1 MNESKKCPNC
11 KLINPEEAVLCDCGY
26 NFELNKVDRNSNL
39 ESIKTNYAGFFLRVL
54 AYFIDVI
61 PMMVLLILF
70 FLIFTDIKDVF
81 IKYLDNPHDLQARQD
96 FIYNYRN
103 KIRNISTLLWIV
115 YSIVFEASPFQGT
128 LGKILL
134 KIKVSNIDG
143 SRITIG
149 KSVIRNIFKLVS
161 GFIVF
166 IGLIMVGITKNK
178 QGLHDMVAKTVVL
191 KNK

>member
-115 YSIVFEASPFQGT
+115 YPIVFEASPFQGT

>member
-26 NFELNKVDRNSNL
+26 NFELNKVDRNRNVGP
-39 ESIKTNYAGFFLRVL
+39 IKTNYAGFFLRVL

-61 PMMVLLILF
+61 PMMIILILF

-96 FIYNYRN
+96 FLYNYQN

-115 YSIVFEASPFQGT
+115 YSIIFEASPLQGT
-128 LGKILL
+128 LGKALL

-149 KSVIRNIFKLVS
+149 KAVIRNIFKLVS

-166 IGLIMVGITKNK
+166 IGLIMVAITKNK
-178 QGLHDMVAKTVVL
+178 QGLHDIVAKTVVL
-191 KNK
+191 KK

>member
-1 MNESKKCPNC
+1 MNESKKCPIC

-26 NFELNKVDRNSNL
+26 NFELNKVERNSNL
-39 ESIKTNYAGFFLRVL
+39 GSLKTKYAGFFLRVL

-61 PMMVLLILF
+61 PMIILLILF

-103 KIRNISTLLWIV
+103 KIRNVSTLLWIV

-161 GFIVF
+161 GFIIC

-178 QGLHDMVAKTVVL
+178 QGLHDMVVKTVVL

>member
-1 MNESKKCPNC
+1 MNESKKCPIC
-11 KLINPEEAVLCDCGY
+11 KLINPEEAVICDCGY
-26 NFELNKVDRNSNL
+26 NFELNKVDRNGNL
-39 ESIKTNYAGFFLRVL
+39 GSIKTNYAGFFIRVL
-54 AYFIDVI
+54 AYFIDII
-61 PMMVLLILF
+61 PMMVLQILF
-70 FLIFTDIKDVF
+70 FLIFTDIKDAF
-81 IKYLDNPHDLQARQD
+81 IKYLDNPHDLQVRQD

-103 KIRNISTLLWIV
+103 KIRNISTLLWVV

-149 KSVIRNIFKLVS
+149 KSIIRNIFKLVS